1 MSNEDVIKVEVRQY
15 KDHLGDDITEYTSRG
30 MRLRVCTRGD
40 IKLFN
45 EEDIY
50 TLQGYD
56 AEEVFAFL
64 SEAMGDDLFNYL
76 VTDGK
81 EV

>member
-1 MSNEDVIKVEVRQY
+1 MSDKEALKIEVRQY

-30 MRLRVCTRGD
+30 MRLRVCTRGKL
-40 IKLFN
+40 KLFN

-56 AEEVFAFL
+56 AEEVFNFL
-64 SEAMGDDLFNYL
+64 SEAMGDELFNYL
-76 VTDGK
+76 ADPK